1 MFRREAPQRCLIFLS
16 LKKKKKKVELL
27 LLVIA
32 SSEKVGAVRLFI
44 WSHLEIRPRYYL

>member
-1 MFRREAPQRCLIFLS
+1 MSRCEAPQRCLIFLS
-16 LKKKKKKVELL
+16 LKKKVEFL

-44 WSHLEIRPRYYL
+44 WPHLEIRPRYYL